1 VRVDLND
8 RFFKRSRKKWVRD
21 NGILAPQKAP
31 HLFGILNVLP
41 QKLLMFLGK
50 ASLKY
55 IKDPKKNEELFEER
69 GPFEEPR
76 KRLSIILGNNPKG
89 EKIMLSTSL
98 F

>member
-1 VRVDLND
+1 MRVDLND

-55 IKDPKKNEELFEER
+55 IKDPKNIEELLR
-69 GPFEEPR
+69 VKGPMRSPEVCYHYPDCGDFVEDVVD
-76 KRLSIILGNNPKG
+76 KMLG
-89 EKIMLSTSL
+89 L
-98 F
+98 